1 MEHMGRMP
9 TLQVPS
15 RPQPTRLLKSAHDM
29 VFRHVHNSNLIYN
42 TAWEDPRLDRQLMQL
57 DRDSRVVMITSA
69 GCNALD
75 YLLDDPA
82 EIHAVDM
89 NYRQNALLEFKQA
102 LIRKGDFEELFEMFG
117 FGSHPAH
124 VRIYHS
130 VRETL
135 SEPARKFWDKRIAFF
150 NPASLKKSFYFHGT
164 SGIAAYVMGNALFK
178 LRPNVKNFA
187 TCLLDARSQDEQRE
201 AYQLFER
208 EVWGPFSNWLLR
220 QPTLMTLLGVPRP
233 QIKLIQD
240 SYPGGLTMYV
250 KDKLRHV
257 LSELPIADNYFW
269 RVYMT
274 GSYTLGCCPNYLK
287 QEHLPALQSRVN
299 RLRNYTTTVSNF
311 LREHPGA
318 YTHFVLLDHQDW
330 LAAHDTAALLEEW
343 ELILANSAPG
353 AKILMRSAGID
364 VAFIPESIRSRLR
377 FHPERTEPLHQLD
390 RVGTYGSLH
399 FAEVLG

>member
-1 MEHMGRMP
+1 MLKESPPR
-9 TLQVPS
+9 
-15 RPQPTRLLKSAHDM
+15 RPVHLLKSAHDM

-42 TAWEDPRLDRQLMQL
+42 TAWEDPRLDRQLMKL
-57 DRDSRVVMITSA
+57 GRDSRVVMITSA

-117 FGSHPAH
+117 FGSHPEH
-124 VRIYHS
+124 VRVYHS
-130 VRETL
+130 VRESL
-135 SEPARKFWDKRIAFF
+135 SGPARRFWDKRIAFF
-150 NPASLKKSFYFHGT
+150 NPTSLKKSFYYHGT

-187 TCLLDARSQDEQRE
+187 ACLLDARSLPEQRA
-201 AYQLFER
+201 AYDLFER
-208 EVWGPFSNWLLR
+208 EIWGPYSNWLLR

-240 SYPGGLTMYV
+240 SYPGGLTAYV

-257 LSELPIADNYFW
+257 FTELPIEDNYFW

-287 QEHLPALQSRVN
+287 QDNLATLQPRMD
-299 RLRNYTTTVSNF
+299 RLKSYTTTLSGF
-311 LREHPGA
+311 LREYPGK

-330 LAAHDTAALLEEW
+330 LAAHDVDALRDEW

-353 AKILMRSAGID
+353 AKVLMRSAGLD
-364 VAFIPESIRSRLR
+364 LDFVPEAIRTRLR
-377 FHPERTEPLHQLD
+377 FFPERTEALHQLD

-399 FAEVLG
+399 FAEVR